1 MRETDYAYAVA
12 RIRCNELKLLTKS
25 DMEQLLNQPDAQS
38 CIKRLTD
45 KGYGRNGVVYSNE
58 RELLKAES
66 ESAWELINEIAPD
79 KSNFDSLKVGNDYHN
94 LKAVLESFILGQSY
108 ENLMLYPV
116 TVEPSVMHEAFKTRD
131 FSLLSERMAAAAQEA
146 YTVMVEER
154 DSQRGEAIIDKACM
168 EDTLARAKGCG
179 EVLEKLA
186 EHKIVTTDIKIAMR
200 CALTKKPMSL
210 LKASLAE
217 CDKLKVTELAAAAVE
232 SPAAVL
238 EYLASNGYEDAA
250 EKLRESMSAFEKWC
264 DEKMRDIISPAKY
277 RSLGPD
283 PLAAYLVAK
292 ELEIRS
298 ARIILSGKRNGVN
311 SEKLRARLRELY

>member
-12 RIRCNELKLLTKS
+12 RIRCNELKLLSKA
-25 DMEQLLNQPDAQS
+25 DMEQLLALSSAQD

-45 KGYGRNGVVYSNE
+45 KGYGKNGEVYSNE

-66 ESAWELINEIAPD
+66 ENAWALINEIAPD

-94 LKAVLESFILGQSY
+94 LKAVLESFILGQNY
-108 ENLMLYPV
+108 ESLMIYPV
-116 TVEPSVMHEAFKTRD
+116 TVEPSVMNEAFKNRD
-131 FSLLSERMAAAAQEA
+131 FSSLDARMAQAAENA

-168 EDTLARAKGCG
+168 EETLERAKGCG

-186 EHKIVTTDIKIAMR
+186 EHKTVTTDIKIAMR

-210 LKASLAE
+210 LKASLAQ
-217 CDKLKVTELAAAAVE
+217 CDKLNINELAAAAVE

-238 EYLASNGYEDAA
+238 EWLSSNGFEDAA
-250 EKLRESMSAFEKWC
+250 EKLRDGMSAFEKWC

-298 ARIILSGKRNGVN
+298 ARIILSGKRNGID
-311 SEKLRARLRELY
+311 SEKLRTRLRELY